1 MMSDYKSR
9 ADEVLLSRGAH
20 NHEAWLKEQV
30 AEAMDKAERGEAVYY
45 SAEDAE
51 EIMNNRKA
59 EIAAK
64 NEAKE

>member
-1 MMSDYKSR
+1 MSDYKSR

-20 NHEAWLKEQV
+20 NHEAWLKDQV

-45 SAEDAE
+45 SAAEAE
-51 EIMNNRKA
+51 EIMNNLKA

-64 NEAKE
+64 HETKE

>member
-30 AEAMDKAERGEAVYY
+30 AEDMDKAERGEAVYY
-45 SAEDAE
+45 SAADAE

-64 NEAKE
+64 YEAKE